1 MANSKLRRFSAYA
14 ESRNRTDVAIGES
27 ALFYKAVNCQSTPR
41 RRGPA
46 RTFDVDVTG
55 GTNKFQNRTFKVAR
69 HCVGKEAAEQDVGE
83 VKWNPASGESDS
95 GDGGPLTDLGRRE
108 MNDALPL
115 EAEGDLTASNTAS
128 PKGRTVAN

>member
-1 MANSKLRRFSAYA
+1 M
-14 ESRNRTDVAIGES
+14 
-27 ALFYKAVNCQSTPR
+27 
-41 RRGPA
+41 
-46 RTFDVDVTG
+46 FDVDVTG

-115 EAEGDLTASNTAS
+115 EAEGDLTASSTAS
-128 PKGRTVAN
+128 AKKCAYVNNMGGSSSPCTRTAPIPDSPPLSAQ